1 MLLFAVVSLISCNSE
16 SNNDKQELPIK
27 TENPTYVQSEIM
39 NYLEGTWVNGNQYGE
54 MHEVWTKEND
64 STFSG
69 YVIART
75 FPHPDSVDLVPV
87 RTDTLEKIQIEE
99 RRGVLYYIPAVADQN
114 QGLPIKFK
122 ATVVSDSL
130 TVFENPE
137 HDFPTKISYQKIHED
152 SIVAKVSGVMNEQFI
167 EEFFPFKRLVNFR

>member
-1 MLLFAVVSLISCNSE
+1 MKNLSMLLFAVLPLVSCNSE
-16 SNNDKQELPIK
+16 SHDNVQTESLK
-27 TENPTYVQSEIM
+27 TKVPDYIQCEVM
-39 NYLEGTWVNGNQYGE
+39 NYLEGTWVNANQYGE
-54 MHEVWTKEND
+54 MNEVWTKEND

-75 FPHPDSVDLVPV
+75 FPHPDSVGIVPT

-122 ATVVSDSL
+122 AI
-130 TVFENPE
+130 
-137 HDFPTKISYQKIHED
+137 K
-152 SIVAKVSGVMNEQFI
+152 
-167 EEFFPFKRLVNFR
+167 